1 MADELIEPLKP
12 DDAKQ
17 LIRRILSTGLFTY
30 SRHAREEMLSDDLT
44 TVDCENI
51 LRGGVVRPPDFEKG
65 SWRYRVETNRMAV
78 VVTFRSSDELVVVT
92 AWRVKS

>member
-17 LIRRILSTGLFTY
+17 LIRQILTAGLFTY
-30 SRHAREEMLSDDLT
+30 SRHAKDEMLSDDLT

-65 SWRYRVETNRMAV
+65 SWRYRVETKRMAV
-78 VVTFRSSDELVVVT
+78 VVTFRSRNELVVVT
-92 AWRVKS
+92 AWRVES